1 MRYNSK
7 HERIQKILNPS
18 LLRILGGFKAISR
31 KIPLRRNG
39 KLNDINFFLI
49 GSGRSGTTL
58 LRTLLNQ
65 YAQIV
70 IPPESHGAIPN
81 AVKKYYSGFAG
92 EWQTLIRKSLHEFN
106 RHKAFQMWN
115 LDLTKTAKKLAATRS
130 KDQSLNALINHIYED
145 YKIIHKP
152 NARLI
157 GDKTPFNTL
166 RLKWIIRLYPDAKF
180 IYVLRDPRAVCSSF
194 ISSGLNPHLKEN
206 ILRWKESLAAYHI
219 FQKSHPQQFKLFRY
233 EDLVAS
239 PEVTMKNICSFLEIP
254 FQEELLQE
262 RKGFSGDGHIKHHK
276 NSQESINAKSLEKWR
291 NQLSLDQIKTI
302 ETFLKSQ
309 MMQYHY
315 LNV

>member
-18 LLRILGGFKAISR
+18 LLRVLGGFKAISR

-115 LDLTKTAKKLAATRS
+115 LDLTKTAKKIAATRS
-130 KDQSLNALINHIYED
+130 M
-145 YKIIHKP
+145 P
-152 NARLI
+152 
-157 GDKTPFNTL
+157 
-166 RLKWIIRLYPDAKF
+166 
-180 IYVLRDPRAVCSSF
+180 V
-194 ISSGLNPHLKEN
+194 
-206 ILRWKESLAAYHI
+206 
-219 FQKSHPQQFKLFRY
+219 
-233 EDLVAS
+233 
-239 PEVTMKNICSFLEIP
+239 
-254 FQEELLQE
+254 
-262 RKGFSGDGHIKHHK
+262 
-276 NSQESINAKSLEKWR
+276 
-291 NQLSLDQIKTI
+291 
-302 ETFLKSQ
+302 
-309 MMQYHY
+309 
-315 LNV
+315 